1 MTIIADEKKIEGLS
15 QSTQEQDIDKLKAAF
30 PQYFREDKLDI
41 DQLLNLCGE
50 YIDNDFEKFKFEWK
64 SSLKQFL
71 WEIPIS

>member
-15 QSTQEQDIDKLKAAF
+15 QSPQEQDVDKLKTAF
-30 PQYFREDKLDI
+30 PQCFREGKLDI

-64 SSLKQFL
+64 GKGTSL
-71 WEIPIS
+71 